1 MTPFQDEIIMI
12 PIADIKI
19 LNRRNRNKHK
29 HTVITDNIID
39 VGMKN
44 PVLVR
49 QNDEDPNSKP
59 YELIYGQ
66 GRIESF
72 EAAGQTHIPAI
83 IRQISRKQA
92 MIESIT
98 ENAVRSPNTPREN
111 ILEIKRMKE
120 QGESA
125 SEIARKIGRSES
137 TIKRMV
143 RLLDKGEERLLAMVE
158 KGKIPVT
165 VAVEIA
171 EVQGDEQDV
180 LQDAYE
186 KNLLRDKDLIEAK
199 RMLQTRKTHGKAFAP
214 KKKTKYTKASSVA
227 KLMKDYKTMV
237 ARKKRAVHKAEMIES
252 HLKFTAEAMYMLLQ
266 DENFRTLLK
275 AEQLLD
281 LPKWLKE
288 LMKQR
293 GLQIW

>member
-1 MTPFQDEIIMI
+1 MTPFQDEIVMI

-49 QNDEDPNSKP
+49 QNNDDPNSEP

-137 TIKRMV
+137 TIKRMM

-180 LQDAYE
+180 LQEAYE

-293 GLQIW
+293 GLQLW